1 MEDGEAVWLDII
13 EKGTSIIGLTDL
25 ATSQVELHLMSS
37 RGWYILSGE
46 KGLPHNSSGLA
57 LGTYRFLYPAQT
69 LMFSTNAI

>member
-1 MEDGEAVWLDII
+1 VEDGEAVWLDII

-25 ATSQVELHLMSS
+25 ATSQVELSS

-46 KGLPHNSSGLA
+46 KGLPQNSSGLA